1 MIKEVKKIDDD
12 SLYLEIR
19 EMERIGNEAVM
30 QAKAENKRLGIPEF
44 FSKNGVIY
52 YVLEN
57 GELTTERPAILNKK

>member
-1 MIKEVKKIDDD
+1 MKKQTKAKHSEAFIRET
-12 SLYLEIR
+12 LEI
-19 EMERIGNEAVM
+19 ERIANQAVM

>member
-1 MIKEVKKIDDD
+1 
-12 SLYLEIR
+12 
-19 EMERIGNEAVM
+19 M

-57 GELTTERPAILNKK
+57 GELTTERPEILKRK